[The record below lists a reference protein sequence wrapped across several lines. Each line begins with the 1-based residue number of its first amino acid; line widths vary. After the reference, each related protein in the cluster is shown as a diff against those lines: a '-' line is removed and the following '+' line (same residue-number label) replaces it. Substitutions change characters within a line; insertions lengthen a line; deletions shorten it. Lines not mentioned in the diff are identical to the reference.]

1 MSDASPLFDTLPVP
15 QGGCLIL
22 SAQPASL
29 GSASEALQAYR
40 QAGAGLLVSLLPE
53 HELLA
58 LGLGFL
64 AEDCARHD
72 LPWAHCPIDDFS
84 APDEAFEA
92 RWLAVAATV
101 HGLLDQ
107 GRAVVL
113 HCRAGLGRTG
123 TIAARILIERGMQV
137 EPAIELVRQVRRGAI
152 ETERQEAYLR
162 SSVLP
167 RWPVHGT
174 PADGAGSSQA

>member
-1 MSDASPLFDTLPVP
+1 MTVASPLFDTLPVP

-29 GSASEALQAYR
+29 GSTSEALQAYR
-40 QAGAGLLVSLLPE
+40 QAGAELLVSLLPE
-53 HELLA
+53 HEILA
-58 LGLGFL
+58 LGLASL
-64 AEDCARHD
+64 AEDCSAQG
-72 LPWAHCPIDDFS
+72 LLWAHCPIDDFS
-84 APDEAFEA
+84 APDEAFEV
-92 RWLAVAATV
+92 RWLAVSAKV
-101 HGLLDQ
+101 HTLLDQ
-107 GRAVVL
+107 GLAVAL

-123 TIAARILIERGMQV
+123 TIAARILMERGMQL

-167 RWPVHGT
+167 RWP
-174 PADGAGSSQA
+174 ASGAGSSQA